1 MSINNLNNFHLSE
14 EQMKDIGDALT
25 ALEKAMELLNINLT
39 PEDRNKYGRVNEQN
53 KLLINK
59 TYDYAVNRPEL
70 RSPEVDWDE
79 FFRDY
84 KSRSFLEGIISRL
97 NSLTTRATNSKIYHD
112 YDNYQDV
119 LEDYAYTSY
128 RVKSKNVGYEEK
140 HREQKQFFSKS
151 KRVTPKT
158 DEPKEN

>member
-1 MSINNLNNFHLSE
+1 MSLHNLNNFHLSE
-14 EQMKDIGDALT
+14 EQMQNINNALT
-25 ALEKAMELLNINLT
+25 ALEKTMELLNVNLT

-70 RSPEVDWDE
+70 RSPDVDWEE

-84 KSRSFLEGIISRL
+84 KSRNFLEGIISRL
-97 NSLTTRATNSKIYHD
+97 NSLSTRAVNSKIYHD

-128 RVKSKNVGYEEK
+128 RVKSKTVGYEEK
-140 HREQKQFFSKS
+140 HREQKQFFSKT
-151 KRVTPKT
+151 KRNVTKPE
-158 DEPKEN
+158 EPKEN